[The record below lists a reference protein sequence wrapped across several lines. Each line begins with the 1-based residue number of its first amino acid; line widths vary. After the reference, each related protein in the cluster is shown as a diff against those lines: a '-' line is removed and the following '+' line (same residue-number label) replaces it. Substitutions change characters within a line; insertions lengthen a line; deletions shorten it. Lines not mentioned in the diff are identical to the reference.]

1 MYNFG
6 LQEEISLFLFNIEE
20 VLHINFYKLLYYK
33 ISLWKQFLS
42 MQLLLVVG
50 LSV

>member
-33 ISLWKQFLS
+33 ISLWRQFVYATPVG
-42 MQLLLVVG
+42 VVG